1 MRVVNV
7 GDEASLMEMYDNGGE
22 KEESEVEVKIKEK
35 YSIKIKQFSE
45 YKKVRPAIRELID
58 ALFAGDKQECIK
70 IGIEIDKLAGFA
82 GMRAAWAVLNR
93 TITSF
98 ETTIDSKY
106 HKTIVDGFGRLL
118 DYYWDGIGEWMA

>member
-7 GDEASLMEMYDNGGE
+7 GDEASLMEMYDNGGD

-35 YSIKIKQFSE
+35 YSIKIKQFSK
-45 YKKVRPAIRELID
+45 YKQVRLVIRELID

-70 IGIEIDKLAGFA
+70 IGIEINTFAGFS

-98 ETTIDSKY
+98 KATIDSKY
-106 HKTIVDGFGRLL
+106 HKTIVDGSGRIL
-118 DYYWDGIGEWMA
+118 DYYWDGIGEWTA

>member
-1 MRVVNV
+1 MSDVS
-7 GDEASLMEMYDNGGE
+7 DFDIDMSDMS
-22 KEESEVEVKIKEK
+22 ESESEINEK
-35 YSIKIKQFSE
+35 YSIKIKHFSE
-45 YKKVRPAIRELID
+45 YKRVRPVIRELID

-98 ETTIDSKY
+98 EATIDSKY